1 MLAGGVG
8 RRRQVTVAVP
18 WLGAGR
24 ILSLRISPEGTRA
37 LLVVQRRTGTQVLVS
52 GVVRRADGTPLRL
65 ARAALSLLPD
75 LTAGVDAGWRDPLQM
90 AVLGVRSGSPKTFVW
105 AVRAGGEVSALGSEI
120 PAKQQAVGL
129 AVSGAS
135 VDTYVRTA
143 SGGALLSSLGGGWK
157 AIDVQAP
164 ALPG

>member
-1 MLAGGVG
+1 
-8 RRRQVTVAVP
+8 VP
-18 WLGAGR
+18 WLGTGK

-37 LLVVQRRTGTQVLVS
+37 LLVVQRGTRMLAVVT
-52 GVVRRADGTPLRL
+52 GVVRAPDGTPLRL

-75 LTAGVDAGWRDPLQM
+75 LTVGVDAGWRDPLQV
-90 AVLGVRSGSPKTFVW
+90 AVLGMRSGSAKTFVW
-105 AVRAGGEVSALGSEI
+105 AVGAGGDVFALGSEI
-120 PAKQQAVGL
+120 SSRQAAVGL

-143 SGGALLSSLGGGWK
+143 AGGALLSSLGGGWK
-157 AIDVQAP
+157 AIDVRAP